1 MLRHVFRTA
10 PAAVSVVAIALL
22 SAATPARATPVPD
35 QMTDRPAAKLRGLD
49 KITARTTTF
58 SLARDKTRTFG
69 TIKVTL
75 RACRENPPTE
85 TPESAAFLEIV
96 DQRPDSPPTP
106 VFSGWMFSS
115 SPALSAM
122 EHPIYDVWVLS
133 CADAGDN

>member
-1 MLRHVFRTA
+1 MLNLVFRTA
-10 PAAVSVVAIALL
+10 RAAAAAALMSASTAASVG
-22 SAATPARATPVPD
+22 ATPVPD
-35 QMTDRPAAKLRGLD
+35 QMIDRPAAKLRGLD

-58 SLARDKTRTFG
+58 NLARDKTRVFG
-69 TIKVTL
+69 TIRVTL
-75 RACRENPPTE
+75 RACKENPPTE
-85 TPESAAFLEIV
+85 TPESAAFLEVV

-133 CADAGDN
+133 CADAGDD

>member
-1 MLRHVFRTA
+1 MRKRDAMLSRWF
-10 PAAVSVVAIALL
+10 PAALGLAVIV
-22 SAATPARATPVPD
+22 SAAPVAATPVPD
-35 QMTDRPAAKLRGLD
+35 QMIDRPAAKLRGLD

-58 SLARDKTRTFG
+58 QLARDKSRVMG
-69 TIKVTL
+69 TISVTV
-75 RACRENPPTE
+75 RACKENPPTE

-96 DQRPDSPPTP
+96 EHRPDAPASV

-133 CADAGDN
+133 CADAGD